1 MKIINTITVIF
12 IIIKLLDL
20 KITAMEINNKHDL
33 VIRNG
38 KIIDGS
44 GSKPFFGDIAIDN
57 GIITSVGKINSS
69 GNKELDAQGNLVTPG
84 WVDIH
89 THYDGQVSWD
99 PYLTPSSWHGVTTA
113 VMGNCGV
120 GFAPVRPGDESFL
133 IQLMEGVEDIPGS
146 ALHEGIDWDWE
157 TFPEFLDAIDKKEF
171 VMDVGFMMGHG
182 PLRSYV
188 MGYERCQ
195 NQVDATDEEINK
207 MSELVTE
214 AIEAGALGF
223 STSRTVLHRDIYGKY
238 VPGTEA
244 STEEMRALAFA
255 IDKAGEGTLEITS
268 DWLDEEMEMSW
279 MQEYVKKT
287 DCGLTFLQTKGDAVK
302 TILFSEEQ
310 FLKGKN
316 IRPQFPGRNVG
327 LMFGWETSVNP
338 FIQFPAYKEIAELP
352 MDQKLKI
359 LKDPLF
365 KQKLL
370 SQEPDFESEI
380 RARLSNNPSNKTRE
394 QIAQDVALPTT
405 ITTNYKT
412 QFILGTP
419 PNYEPKKEDS
429 IAAIASKMKISELE
443 VMYDEMLKN
452 QGTNLIY
459 AAFTPYEK
467 YKLDFVEQAYRLK
480 SSVAGGSDGGAHC
493 GLICDASMPTTNISH
508 WGRDR
513 EAGKKFPLEM
523 LIKKQTKDTAETFGL
538 FDRGEI
544 KSGMLADINII
555 DFDKLNVSHP
565 TMIHDLPLGGRRLVQ
580 DSAGYIATIKNG
592 LIVSENGKNNGVLPG
607 KLIRGKQVCEVKSG
621 ISKVSFF
628 DKTIRLL
635 AVKILRFFWGLSGK
649 SLKTTIVSET

>member
-1 MKIINTITVIF
+1 MQNNT
-12 IIIKLLDL
+12 
-20 KITAMEINNKHDL
+20 MHDL
-33 VIRNG
+33 VLRNG
-38 KIIDGS
+38 KIFDGS
-44 GSKPFFGDIAIDN
+44 GDKPFVGDIAIDD
-57 GIITSVGKINSS
+57 GKISFVGKVTNS
-69 GNKELDAQGNLVTPG
+69 GKEEIDAHNNLITPG

-120 GFAPVRPGDESFL
+120 GFAPVRPGDENFL

-146 ALHEGIDWDWE
+146 ALHEGINWDWE

-171 VMDVGFMMGHG
+171 VMDVGFMIGHG

-195 NQVDATDEEINK
+195 NQVDASEEEISK

-244 STEEMRALAFA
+244 SSEEMRALAFGV
-255 IDKAGEGTLEITS
+255 DKAGEGTLEITS

-279 MQEYVKKT
+279 MKEYVKKSN
-287 DCGLTFLQTKGDAVK
+287 CGLTFLQTKGDAVK
-302 TILFSEEQ
+302 TILFAEEH

-338 FIQFPAYKEIAELP
+338 FSQFPAYKEIADLP
-352 MDQKLKI
+352 LEQKYEI

-365 KQKLL
+365 KKRLL
-370 SQEPDFESEI
+370 SQEPDFETEI
-380 RARLSNNPSNKTRE
+380 MKRLADNPSNKTRE
-394 QIAQDVALPTT
+394 EIAHDVALPTT
-405 ITTNYKT
+405 ITSNFKT
-412 QFILGTP
+412 QFVLGTP
-419 PNYEPKKEDS
+419 PNYEPKEEDS
-429 IAAIASKMKISELE
+429 IASIALRKNISELE

-467 YKLDFVEQAYRLK
+467 YKLDFVEQAYQLK

-513 EAGKKFPLEM
+513 EAGKKFPLEL

-544 KSGMLADINII
+544 KAGMLADINII

-580 DSAGYIATIKNG
+580 DATGYIATIKNG
-592 LIVSENGKNNGVLPG
+592 KVVSENGQANGVLPG
-607 KLIRGKQVCEVKSG
+607 KLIRGKQVCEVKTG
-621 ISKVSFF
+621 ISEVSYF

-635 AVKILRFFWGLSGK
+635 AVKALGFIWKLSGRSMK
-649 SLKTTIVSET
+649 STIVSDT

>member
-1 MKIINTITVIF
+1 
-12 IIIKLLDL
+12 
-20 KITAMEINNKHDL
+20 MEINNKHDL

-69 GNKELDAQGNLVTPG
+69 GNKELDAKGNLVTPG

-338 FIQFPAYKEIAELP
+338 FIQFPAYKEIADLP

-380 RARLSNNPSNKTRE
+380 RARLENNPSNKTRE

-429 IAAIASKMKISELE
+429 IAAIAAKMNISELE

-580 DSAGYIATIKNG
+580 DSEGYIATIKNG
-592 LIVSENGKNNGVLPG
+592 LIVSENGKINGVLPG

>member
-1 MKIINTITVIF
+1 MN
-12 IIIKLLDL
+12 L
-20 KITAMEINNKHDL
+20 ENNNLHDV

-38 KIIDGS
+38 KIVDGS
-44 GSKPFFGDIAIDN
+44 GAKPFIGDVAID
-57 GIITSVGKINSS
+57 GGKISLVGTIVGS
-69 GNKELDAQGNLVTPG
+69 GKKEIDAKGNLVTPG

-120 GFAPVRPGDESFL
+120 GFAPVRPGDENFL

-146 ALHEGIDWDWE
+146 ALHEGIDWNWE
-157 TFPEFLDAIDKKEF
+157 TFPEFLDAIDQKQF
-171 VMDVGFMMGHG
+171 VMDVGFMIGHG

-195 NQVDATDEEINK
+195 NQVDASDEEISK

-244 STEEMRALAFA
+244 SSEEMRALAFGV
-255 IDKAGEGTLEITS
+255 DKAGEGTLEITS

-279 MQEYVKKT
+279 MQEYVKKS

-302 TILFSEEQ
+302 TILFSEEH

-338 FIQFPAYKEIAELP
+338 FMQFPAYKEIINLP
-352 MDQKLKI
+352 MDQKYEI

-365 KQKLL
+365 KKKLL

-380 RARLSNNPSNKTRE
+380 RTRLADNPSNKTRE
-394 QIAQDVALPTT
+394 EIAQDVALPTT
-405 ITTNYKT
+405 ITSQYKT
-412 QFILGTP
+412 QFILGRT
-419 PNYEPKKEDS
+419 PNYEPKEEDS
-429 IAAIASKMKISELE
+429 IASIALEKNISELE

-452 QGTNLIY
+452 EGTNLIY

-467 YKLDFVEQAYRLK
+467 YKLEFVEQAYRLK

-513 EAGKKFPLEM
+513 DAGRKFPLEM

-544 KSGMLADINII
+544 KAGMLADINII
-555 DFDKLNVSHP
+555 DFEKLNVSHP
-565 TMIHDLPLGGRRLVQ
+565 KMIHDLPLGGRRLVQ
-580 DSAGYIATIKNG
+580 DATGYVATIKSG
-592 LIVSENGKNNGVLPG
+592 QVISENGVATGALPG
-607 KLIRGKQVCEVKSG
+607 NLIRGKQVCDVKSE
-621 ISKVSFF
+621 ITEVPLF
-628 DKTIRLL
+628 DRTFRLL
-635 AVKILRFFWGLSGK
+635 FIKAARLIWGLSKK
-649 SLKTTIVSET
+649 SMKTTIVSEA

>member
-1 MKIINTITVIF
+1 
-12 IIIKLLDL
+12 
-20 KITAMEINNKHDL
+20 METNNLHDL

-38 KIIDGS
+38 KILDGS
-44 GSKPFFGDIAIDN
+44 GKKPFFGDIAIDD
-57 GIITSVGKINSS
+57 GKITSVGKIESS
-69 GNKELDAQGNLVTPG
+69 GKEELDARGNLVTPG

-120 GFAPVRPGDESFL
+120 GFAPVRPGDENFL

-146 ALHEGIDWDWE
+146 ALHEGIDWNWE

-195 NQVDATDEEINK
+195 NQVDASDEEISK

-244 STEEMRALAFA
+244 SSEEMRALAFGV
-255 IDKAGEGTLEITS
+255 DKAGEGTLEITS

-279 MQEYVKKT
+279 MQEYVKKS

-302 TILFSEEQ
+302 TILFSEEH

-338 FIQFPAYKEIAELP
+338 FMQFPAYKEIADLP
-352 MDQKLKI
+352 VDQKLEI
-359 LKDPLF
+359 LKDPTF

-380 RARLSNNPSNKTRE
+380 RARLADNPSNKSRE
-394 QIAQDVALPTT
+394 EIAQDVALPTT
-405 ITTNYKT
+405 LTSNYKT

-419 PNYEPKKEDS
+419 PNYEPKEEDS
-429 IAAIASKMKISELE
+429 IAAIASRKNISELE
-443 VMYDEMLKN
+443 VMYDEMLQN

-467 YKLDFVEQAYRLK
+467 YKLDFVEQAYQLK

-513 EAGKKFPLEM
+513 EAGRKLPLEM

-580 DSAGYIATIKNG
+580 DATGYIAIIKNG
-592 LIVSENGKNNGVLPG
+592 QVVSENGKANGVLPG

-621 ISKVSFF
+621 ISEVSFF

-635 AVKILRFFWGLSGK
+635 AVKTLRFFWGLSGK
-649 SLKTTIVSET
+649 SMKTTIVSET

>member
-1 MKIINTITVIF
+1 
-12 IIIKLLDL
+12 
-20 KITAMEINNKHDL
+20 MEINKSTHDL
-33 VIRNG
+33 IIRNG

-44 GSKPFFGDIAIDN
+44 GNKPFYGDIAIDD
-57 GIITSVGKINSS
+57 GKITSVGKIESS
-69 GNKELDAQGNLVTPG
+69 GKEELDARGNLVTPG

-120 GFAPVRPGDESFL
+120 GFAPVRPGDENFL

-195 NQVDATDEEINK
+195 NQVDASDEEISK

-244 STEEMRALAFA
+244 SSEEMRALAFGV
-255 IDKAGEGTLEITS
+255 DKAGEGTLEITS

-279 MQEYVKKT
+279 MQEYVKKS

-302 TILFSEEQ
+302 TILFSEEH

-338 FIQFPAYKEIAELP
+338 FMQFPAYKEIADLP
-352 MDQKLKI
+352 MDQKLEI
-359 LKDPLF
+359 LKDPTF

-380 RARLSNNPSNKTRE
+380 RARLADNPSNKTRE
-394 QIAQDVALPTT
+394 EIAQDVALPTT
-405 ITTNYKT
+405 ITSNYKT

-419 PNYEPKKEDS
+419 PNYEPKEEDS
-429 IAAIASKMKISELE
+429 IAAIASKKNISELE
-443 VMYDEMLKN
+443 VMYDEMLQN
-452 QGTNLIY
+452 QGSNLIY

-513 EAGKKFPLEM
+513 EAGRKFPLEM

-544 KSGMLADINII
+544 KPGMLADINII

-565 TMIHDLPLGGRRLVQ
+565 TMIYDLPLGGRRLVQ
-580 DSAGYIATIKNG
+580 DATGYIATIKNG
-592 LIVSENGKNNGVLPG
+592 QVVSENGKANGVLPG

-621 ISKVSFF
+621 ISEVSFF

-635 AVKILRFFWGLSGK
+635 AVKTLRFFWAFSGK
-649 SLKTTIVSET
+649 SMKTTIVSET

>member
-1 MKIINTITVIF
+1 
-12 IIIKLLDL
+12 
-20 KITAMEINNKHDL
+20 
-33 VIRNG
+33 
-38 KIIDGS
+38 
-44 GSKPFFGDIAIDN
+44 
-57 GIITSVGKINSS
+57 
-69 GNKELDAQGNLVTPG
+69 
-84 WVDIH
+84 
-89 THYDGQVSWD
+89 
-99 PYLTPSSWHGVTTA
+99 
-113 VMGNCGV
+113 MGNCGV
-120 GFAPVRPGDESFL
+120 GFAPVRPGDENFL

-157 TFPEFLDAIDKKEF
+157 TFPDFLDAIDKKEF

-195 NQVDATDEEINK
+195 NQVDASDEEISK

-244 STEEMRALAFA
+244 SSEEMRALAFGV
-255 IDKAGEGTLEITS
+255 DKAGEGTLEITS

-279 MQEYVKKT
+279 MKEYVKKS
-287 DCGLTFLQTKGDAVK
+287 DCGLTFLQTKGDAIK
-302 TILFSEEQ
+302 TILFSEEH

-338 FIQFPAYKEIAELP
+338 FMQFPAYKEIADLSL
-352 MDQKLKI
+352 DQKYEI
-359 LKDPLF
+359 LKDPIF
-365 KQKLL
+365 KEKLL
-370 SQEPDFESEI
+370 NQEPDFETEI
-380 RARLSNNPSNKTRE
+380 RARLADNPSNKTRE
-394 QIAQDVALPTT
+394 EIAQDVALPTT
-405 ITTNYKT
+405 ITSNYKT

-419 PNYEPKKEDS
+419 PNYEPKEEDS
-429 IAAIASKMKISELE
+429 IASIALRKNISELE

-452 QGTNLIY
+452 KGTNLIY

-513 EAGKKFPLEM
+513 EAGRKFPLEM

-544 KSGMLADINII
+544 KAGMLADINII

-565 TMIHDLPLGGRRLVQ
+565 TMIHDLPLGGKRLVQ
-580 DSAGYIATIKNG
+580 DATGYIATIKNG
-592 LIVSENGKNNGVLPG
+592 QVVSENGKANGILPG
-607 KLIRGKQVCEVKSG
+607 KLIRGKQICEVKTG
-621 ISKVSFF
+621 ISEVSLF

-635 AVKILRFFWGLSGK
+635 AVKVLSFIWRLSGR
-649 SLKTTIVSET
+649 SMKTTIVSET

>member
-1 MKIINTITVIF
+1 MQTNT
-12 IIIKLLDL
+12 
-20 KITAMEINNKHDL
+20 MHDL

-38 KIIDGS
+38 KICDGS
-44 GSKPFFGDIAIDN
+44 GDKPFVGDIAIDD
-57 GIITSVGKINSS
+57 GKISFVGKVTNS
-69 GNKELDAQGNLVTPG
+69 GKEEIDAHNNLITPG

-120 GFAPVRPGDESFL
+120 GFAPVRPGDENFL

-171 VMDVGFMMGHG
+171 VMDVGFMIGHG

-195 NQVDATDEEINK
+195 NQVDASEEEISK

-214 AIEAGALGF
+214 GIEAGALGF

-244 STEEMRALAFA
+244 SSEEMRALAFGV
-255 IDKAGEGTLEITS
+255 DKAGEGTLEITS

-279 MQEYVKKT
+279 MKEYIKKSN
-287 DCGLTFLQTKGDAVK
+287 CGLTFLQTKGDAVK
-302 TILFSEEQ
+302 TILFAEEH

-338 FIQFPAYKEIAELP
+338 FSQFPAYKEIADLP
-352 MDQKLKI
+352 LEQKYEI

-365 KQKLL
+365 KKRLL
-370 SQEPDFESEI
+370 SQEPDFETEI
-380 RARLSNNPSNKTRE
+380 MKRLADNPSNKTKE
-394 QIAQDVALPTT
+394 EIAQDVALPTT
-405 ITTNYKT
+405 ITSNFKT
-412 QFILGTP
+412 QFVLGTP
-419 PNYEPKKEDS
+419 PNYEPKEEDS
-429 IAAIASKMKISELE
+429 IASIALRKNISELE

-467 YKLDFVEQAYRLK
+467 YKLDFVEQAYQLK

-513 EAGKKFPLEM
+513 EAGKKFPLEL

-538 FDRGEI
+538 YDRGEI
-544 KSGMLADINII
+544 KAGMLADINII

-580 DSAGYIATIKNG
+580 DATGYIATIKNG
-592 LIVSENGKNNGVLPG
+592 KVVSENGQANGVLPG
-607 KLIRGKQVCEVKSG
+607 KLIRGKQVCEVKTG
-621 ISKVSFF
+621 ISEVSYF

-635 AVKILRFFWGLSGK
+635 AVKALGFIWKLSGRSMK
-649 SLKTTIVSET
+649 STIVSDT

>member
-1 MKIINTITVIF
+1 MQTNT
-12 IIIKLLDL
+12 
-20 KITAMEINNKHDL
+20 MHDL

-38 KIIDGS
+38 KIFDGS
-44 GSKPFFGDIAIDN
+44 GDKPFVGDIAIDD
-57 GIITSVGKINSS
+57 GKISFVGKVTNS
-69 GNKELDAQGNLVTPG
+69 GKEEIDAHNNLITPG

-120 GFAPVRPGDESFL
+120 GFAPVRPGDENFL

-171 VMDVGFMMGHG
+171 VMDVGFMIGHG

-195 NQVDATDEEINK
+195 NQVDASEEEISK

-244 STEEMRALAFA
+244 SSEEMRALAFGV
-255 IDKAGEGTLEITS
+255 DKAGEGTLEITS

-279 MQEYVKKT
+279 MKEYVKKSN
-287 DCGLTFLQTKGDAVK
+287 CGLTFLQTKGDAVK
-302 TILFSEEQ
+302 TILFAEEH

-338 FIQFPAYKEIAELP
+338 FSQFPAYKEIADLP
-352 MDQKLKI
+352 LEQKYEI

-365 KQKLL
+365 KKRLL
-370 SQEPDFESEI
+370 SQEPDFETEI
-380 RARLSNNPSNKTRE
+380 MKRLADNPSNKTRE
-394 QIAQDVALPTT
+394 EIAQDVALPTT
-405 ITTNYKT
+405 ITSNFKT
-412 QFILGTP
+412 QFVLGTP
-419 PNYEPKKEDS
+419 PNYEPKEEDS
-429 IAAIASKMKISELE
+429 IASIALRKNISELE

-467 YKLDFVEQAYRLK
+467 YKLDFVEQAYQLK

-513 EAGKKFPLEM
+513 EAGKKFPLEL

-538 FDRGEI
+538 YDRGEI
-544 KSGMLADINII
+544 KAGMLADINII

-580 DSAGYIATIKNG
+580 DATGYIATIKNG
-592 LIVSENGKNNGVLPG
+592 KVVSENGHANGVLPG
-607 KLIRGKQVCEVKSG
+607 KLIRGKQVCEVKTG
-621 ISKVSFF
+621 ISEVSYF

-635 AVKILRFFWGLSGK
+635 AVKALGYIWKLSGRSMK
-649 SLKTTIVSET
+649 STIVSDT

>member
-1 MKIINTITVIF
+1 
-12 IIIKLLDL
+12 
-20 KITAMEINNKHDL
+20 MEINKSTHDL
-33 VIRNG
+33 IIRNG

-44 GSKPFFGDIAIDN
+44 GKKPFFGDIAID
-57 GIITSVGKINSS
+57 GGKITSVGKIENS
-69 GNKELDAQGNLVTPG
+69 GKEEFDAKGNLVTPG

-120 GFAPVRPGDESFL
+120 GFAPVRPGDENFL

-195 NQVDATDEEINK
+195 NQVDASDEEISK

-244 STEEMRALAFA
+244 SSEEMRALAFGV
-255 IDKAGEGTLEITS
+255 DKAGEGTLEITS

-279 MQEYVKKT
+279 MQEYVKKS

-302 TILFSEEQ
+302 TILFSEEH

-338 FIQFPAYKEIAELP
+338 FMQFPAYKEIADLP
-352 MDQKLKI
+352 MDQKLEI
-359 LKDPLF
+359 LKDPTF

-380 RARLSNNPSNKTRE
+380 RARLADNPSNKTRE
-394 QIAQDVALPTT
+394 EIAQDVALPTT
-405 ITTNYKT
+405 ITSNYKT

-419 PNYEPKKEDS
+419 PNYEPKEEDS
-429 IAAIASKMKISELE
+429 IAAIASRKNISELE
-443 VMYDEMLKN
+443 VMYDEMLQN
-452 QGTNLIY
+452 RGSNLIY

-513 EAGKKFPLEM
+513 EAGRKFPLEM

-580 DSAGYIATIKNG
+580 DATGYIATIKNG
-592 LIVSENGKNNGVLPG
+592 RVVSENGKANGVLPG
-607 KLIRGKQVCEVKSG
+607 KLIRGKQICEVKTG
-621 ISKVSFF
+621 ISEVSLF

-635 AVKILRFFWGLSGK
+635 AVKVLSFLWRFSGK
-649 SLKTTIVSET
+649 SMKTTIVSET

>member
-1 MKIINTITVIF
+1 
-12 IIIKLLDL
+12 
-20 KITAMEINNKHDL
+20 MEANNLHDL

-38 KIIDGS
+38 KILDGS
-44 GSKPFFGDIAIDN
+44 GKKSFFGDIAIDD
-57 GIITSVGKINSS
+57 GKITSVGKIKRS
-69 GNKELDAQGNLVTPG
+69 GKEELDAKGNLVTPG

-120 GFAPVRPGDESFL
+120 GFAPVRPGDENFL

-146 ALHEGIDWDWE
+146 ALHEGIDWNWE

-195 NQVDATDEEINK
+195 NQVDASDEEISK

-244 STEEMRALAFA
+244 SSEEMRALAFGV
-255 IDKAGEGTLEITS
+255 DKAGEGTLEITS

-279 MQEYVKKT
+279 MQEYVKKS
-287 DCGLTFLQTKGDAVK
+287 DCGLTFLQTKGDAIK
-302 TILFSEEQ
+302 TILFSEEH

-338 FIQFPAYKEIAELP
+338 FMQFPAYKEIADLP
-352 MDQKLKI
+352 TDQKLEI
-359 LKDPLF
+359 LKDPAF

-380 RARLSNNPSNKTRE
+380 RARLADNPSNKTRE
-394 QIAQDVALPTT
+394 EIAQDVALPTT
-405 ITTNYKT
+405 ITSNYKT

-419 PNYEPKKEDS
+419 PNYEPKEEDS
-429 IAAIASKMKISELE
+429 IAAIASKKNISELE
-443 VMYDEMLKN
+443 VMYDEMLQN
-452 QGTNLIY
+452 QGSNLIY

-513 EAGKKFPLEM
+513 EAGRKFPLEM

-544 KSGMLADINII
+544 KPGMLADINII

-565 TMIHDLPLGGRRLVQ
+565 TMIYDLPLGGRRLVQ
-580 DSAGYIATIKNG
+580 DATGYIATIKNG
-592 LIVSENGKNNGVLPG
+592 QVVSENGKANGVLPG

-621 ISKVSFF
+621 ISEVSFF

-635 AVKILRFFWGLSGK
+635 AVKTLRFFWALSGK
-649 SLKTTIVSET
+649 SMKTTIVSET

>member
-1 MKIINTITVIF
+1 
-12 IIIKLLDL
+12 
-20 KITAMEINNKHDL
+20 MEINNKHDL

-394 QIAQDVALPTT
+394 EIAQDVALPTT

-459 AAFTPYEK
+459 AAFTPYDK

-513 EAGKKFPLEM
+513 EAGRKLPLEM

-580 DSAGYIATIKNG
+580 DSTGYIATIKNG
-592 LIVSENGKNNGVLPG
+592 LIVSENGKINGVLPG

-635 AVKILRFFWGLSGK
+635 AVKILRFFWRLSGR

>member
-1 MKIINTITVIF
+1 
-12 IIIKLLDL
+12 
-20 KITAMEINNKHDL
+20 MEINNKHDL

-44 GSKPFFGDIAIDN
+44 GSKPFFGDIAIDD

-69 GNKELDAQGNLVTPG
+69 GNKELDAKGNLVTPG

-113 VMGNCGV
+113 AMGNCGV

-195 NQVDATDEEINK
+195 NQVDATDEEIAK

-214 AIEAGALGF
+214 AVEAGALGF

-419 PNYEPKKEDS
+419 PNYEPKEEDS
-429 IAAIASKMKISELE
+429 IAAIASQKNISELE

-513 EAGKKFPLEM
+513 EAGRKFPLEM

-580 DSAGYIATIKNG
+580 DSEGYIATIKNG
-592 LIVSENGKNNGVLPG
+592 LIVSENGKTNGVLPG

-635 AVKILRFFWGLSGK
+635 AVKILRFFWRLSGK

>member
-1 MKIINTITVIF
+1 
-12 IIIKLLDL
+12 
-20 KITAMEINNKHDL
+20 MEKNNLHDL

-38 KIIDGS
+38 KILDGS
-44 GSKPFFGDIAIDN
+44 GKKPFFGDIAIDD
-57 GIITSVGKINSS
+57 GKITSVGKIQSS
-69 GNKELDAQGNLVTPG
+69 GKEEFDAKGNLVTPG

-120 GFAPVRPGDESFL
+120 GFAPVRPGDENFL

-195 NQVDATDEEINK
+195 NQVDASEEEISK
-207 MSELVTE
+207 MSDLVTE

-244 STEEMRALAFA
+244 SSEEMRALAFGV
-255 IDKAGEGTLEITS
+255 DKAGEGTLEITS

-279 MQEYVKKT
+279 MKEYVKKS

-302 TILFSEEQ
+302 TILFSEEH

-338 FIQFPAYKEIAELP
+338 FMQFPAYKEIADLP
-352 MDQKLKI
+352 MDQKLEI

-365 KQKLL
+365 KEKLL

-380 RARLSNNPSNKTRE
+380 TARLADNPSNKTRE
-394 QIAQDVALPTT
+394 EIAQDVALPTT
-405 ITTNYKT
+405 ITSNYKT

-419 PNYEPKKEDS
+419 PNYEPKEEDS
-429 IAAIASKMKISELE
+429 IAAIASRKHISELE
-443 VMYDEMLKN
+443 VMYDEMLQN
-452 QGTNLIY
+452 EGSNLIY

-513 EAGKKFPLEM
+513 EVGRKFPLEM

-580 DSAGYIATIKNG
+580 DATGYIATIKNG
-592 LIVSENGKNNGVLPG
+592 QVVSENGKANGALPG
-607 KLIRGKQVCEVKSG
+607 KLIRGKQICEVKTG
-621 ISKVSFF
+621 ISEVSLF

-635 AVKILRFFWGLSGK
+635 AVKALSFFWRFSGK
-649 SLKTTIVSET
+649 SMKTTIVSEA

>member
-429 IAAIASKMKISELE
+429 IAAIASKMKISGLE
-443 VMYDEMLKN
+443 VIYDEMLKN

>member
-1 MKIINTITVIF
+1 
-12 IIIKLLDL
+12 
-20 KITAMEINNKHDL
+20 METNNLHDL

-38 KIIDGS
+38 KILDGS
-44 GSKPFFGDIAIDN
+44 GKKPFFGDIAIDD
-57 GIITSVGKINSS
+57 GKITSVGKIESS
-69 GNKELDAQGNLVTPG
+69 GKKEFDAKGNLVTPG

-120 GFAPVRPGDESFL
+120 GFAPVRPGDENFL

-195 NQVDATDEEINK
+195 NQVDASDEEISK

-214 AIEAGALGF
+214 AIKAGALGF

-244 STEEMRALAFA
+244 SSEEMRALAFGV
-255 IDKAGEGTLEITS
+255 DKAGEGTLEITS

-279 MQEYVKKT
+279 MKEYVKKS

-302 TILFSEEQ
+302 TILFSEEH

-338 FIQFPAYKEIAELP
+338 FMQFPAYKEIADLP
-352 MDQKLKI
+352 MDQKLEI
-359 LKDPLF
+359 LKDPTF

-380 RARLSNNPSNKTRE
+380 RARLADNPSNKSRE
-394 QIAQDVALPTT
+394 EIAQDVALPTT
-405 ITTNYKT
+405 LTSNYKT

-419 PNYEPKKEDS
+419 PNYEPKEEDS
-429 IAAIASKMKISELE
+429 IAAIASKKNISELE
-443 VMYDEMLKN
+443 VMYDEMLQN

-467 YKLDFVEQAYRLK
+467 YKLDFVEQAYQLK

-513 EAGKKFPLEM
+513 EAGRKFPLEM

-544 KSGMLADINII
+544 KPGMLADINIV

-580 DSAGYIATIKNG
+580 DATGYIATIKNG
-592 LIVSENGKNNGVLPG
+592 QVVSENGKANGVLPG

-621 ISKVSFF
+621 ISEVSFF

-635 AVKILRFFWGLSGK
+635 AVKTLRFFWGLSGK
-649 SLKTTIVSET
+649 SMKTTIVSDT